1 MLAGAPSAQESSWH
15 AIDWRQAMHNVRRL
29 QVRIVKAT
37 QTGRWNK
44 VKALQHL
51 LRGCPLG
58 AWSGRVLA
66 VRRVTENQGKRT
78 AGVDGELWE
87 TPDQKMAGVA
97 KIKQRHYKV
106 QPLKRVYILKSDG
119 KSKRPLGIPT
129 MTDRAHQALHLLG
142 LDPVAATTGDT
153 GCPLGAYGFQR
164 EHSLHDAIGHLF
176 NILRQ
181 KGSAVWILEADIK
194 ACFDKL
200 SHRWLL
206 EHIPADKH
214 SLRQWLKAGYIE
226 QGLFHATEEGSPQ
239 GGVISPVIA
248 NLALD
253 GLQALL
259 RRHFHPRRTKVYL
272 VGYADDFVITAKSRE
287 LLEEEVLP
295 LVRTFL
301 AERGLTLSTEK
312 TVITHIDDGFDFLGK
327 TLRKQHGKL
336 VITPSRKSQ
345 QAIRRKI
352 RRLIRQEGRQLSAL
366 GLIHKLNP
374 VIRGWAN
381 SQRHVVSGKAFK
393 QLDHNLD
400 NALWQWARRRHPE
413 KTTAWIRQTYF
424 QKPHMHHRIFHAD
437 TTNEEGEKVQVQLF
451 RATHIP
457 IRRHV
462 MIRLAANPYDPAWEP
477 YFEQRAYKHILDV
490 SLWDR
495 PRLRYHWFAQK
506 GICPVCQQR
515 ITQETGWEIHHILYR
530 IYGGGDELDNRVLL
544 HPNCHRQVHH
554 PDFNGPSLR
563 PSITDV

>member
-1 MLAGAPSAQESSWH
+1 MTATAMLAGAPSQIMSSWH
-15 AIDWRQAMHNVRRL
+15 AINWRKVIQNVRRL

-37 QTGRWNK
+37 REGRWNK

-51 LRGCPLG
+51 LKHSF
-58 AWSGRVLA
+58 SGRVLA

-87 TPDQKMAGVA
+87 TPDQKMAGVV

-129 MTDRAHQALHLLG
+129 MCDRAHQALHLLG
-142 LDPVAATTGDT
+142 LDPVAATTGD
-153 GCPLGAYGFQR
+153 ANSYGFQR

-194 ACFDKL
+194 SCFDKL
-200 SHRWLL
+200 AHAWLL
-206 EHIPADKH
+206 EHIPVDKH

-226 QGLFHATEEGSPQ
+226 QGLFHTTEEGSPQ

-248 NLALD
+248 NMALD

-259 RRHFHPRRTKVYL
+259 RRHFNPRRTKVYL
-272 VGYADDFVITAKSRE
+272 VRYADDFIITAINRE
-287 LLEEEVLP
+287 LLEKEVLP

-301 AERGLTLSTEK
+301 AERGLMLSEAK
-312 TVITHIDDGFDFLGK
+312 PVMTHINDGFDFLGK
-327 TLRKQHGKL
+327 TLRKHDGKL
-336 VITPSRKSQ
+336 VITPSRKSE
-345 QAIRRKI
+345 QAVRRKI
-352 RRLIRQEGRQLSAL
+352 RRIIRKEGRTLTAY

-381 SQRHVVSGKAFK
+381 SQCHVVSSKAFK
-393 QLDHNLD
+393 QLDHILD

-413 KTTAWIRQTYF
+413 KTTGWIHLTYF
-424 QKPHMHHRIFHAD
+424 KKPHMPQRIFH
-437 TTNEEGEKVQVQLF
+437 TFIPNEAGEKVQVQLF
-451 RATHIP
+451 RASSIP

-462 MIRLAANPYDPAWEP
+462 MIRSEANPYDPAWEP
-477 YFEQRAYKHILDV
+477 YFEQRAYKNVLDAT
-490 SLWDR
+490 LWDR
-495 PRLRYHWFAQK
+495 PRLRQQWSAQK

-515 ITQETGWEIHHILYR
+515 ITKETGWEVHHILFR

-554 PDFNGPSLR
+554 PDYKGPSLR
-563 PSITDV
+563 PSSAGV